1 MLRAWFNSIQS
12 IFSAAIDFLN
22 FPNVGFNI
30 LAKMRI
36 TTLLFKFDW
45 KSQRI
50 KIDCL
55 VVVGT
60 EMLERT
66 DESSIRFYKSGWHR
80 KWKKKSKNFFLSVSF
95 PRCCQKITFSL
106 CDFHSPAIWLSLDN
120 VLPPLSWL
128 QLLFFFVIQ
137 KCLRIALS
145 NL

>member
-80 KWKKKSKNFFLSVSF
+80 KWRKKIEKLLSF
-95 PRCCQKITFSL
+95 CLI
-106 CDFHSPAIWLSLDN
+106 
-120 VLPPLSWL
+120 PPLLSENHIFVMWL
-128 QLLFFFVIQ
+128 PFSSHLTQFGQRSPTTFMTTVVVFFRYTKMFENSV
-137 KCLRIALS
+137 K
-145 NL
+145 